1 VQSPAVASRTT
12 IFDHGLV
19 RPELRRQAFM
29 FALRSVRKTDGIFR
43 DTYDRILAN
52 NGGRK
57 MPALAAISR
66 RALRLMFR
74 VARERRL
81 YIDGA
86 AAVGSPE

>member
-1 VQSPAVASRTT
+1 MFATASTDAN
-12 IFDHGLV
+12 I
-19 RPELRRQAFM
+19 RRQAFM

-81 YIDGA
+81 YTMA
-86 AAVGSPE
+86 PPR